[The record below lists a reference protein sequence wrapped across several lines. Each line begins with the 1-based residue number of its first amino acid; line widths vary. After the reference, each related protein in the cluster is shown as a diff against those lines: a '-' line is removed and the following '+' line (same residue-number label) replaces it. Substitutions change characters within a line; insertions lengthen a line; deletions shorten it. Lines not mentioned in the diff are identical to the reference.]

1 MQKWIMS
8 RSNIDNSQKNY
19 VEEIPRKTPSKVINN
34 SSEMKYEVFSVFKLD
49 SICKKPLLSEY

>member
-1 MQKWIMS
+1 MS

-49 SICKKPLLSEY
+49 FICKKPLLSEY